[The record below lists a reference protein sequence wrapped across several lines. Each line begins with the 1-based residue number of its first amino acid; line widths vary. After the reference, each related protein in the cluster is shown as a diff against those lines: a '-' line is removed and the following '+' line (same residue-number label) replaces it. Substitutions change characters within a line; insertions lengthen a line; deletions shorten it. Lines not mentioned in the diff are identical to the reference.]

1 MRRTL
6 FSLIA
11 VGLLGTLGCCHT
23 HSHGICDCENDNH
36 CESRA
41 PWIQHGGAGTIIHSS
56 ANTTMPETVVV
67 PPTKLPDG
75 KKKDL

>member
-1 MRRTL
+1 MRRLL
-6 FSLIA
+6 FSFLA
-11 VGLLGTLGCCHT
+11 VGLLGSLGCCHT
-23 HSHGICDCENDNH
+23 HSHGVCDCENDNH

-41 PWIQHGGAGTIIHSS
+41 PWIQHGGAVIHSS
-56 ANTTMPETVVV
+56 APTTIPEPVVV